1 MYSIVLK
8 ASVEKDLRKLPTQI
22 VDRVWLQLSKL
33 ATNPWSRQAL
43 KLSSA
48 ENLYRIKVGHYR
60 VVYEIDVPNRQIIVH
75 YVRHR
80 SQSY

>member
-1 MYSIVLK
+1 MYSIILK
-8 ASVEKDLRKLPTQI
+8 TSVEKDLRKLPTQI

-33 ATNPWSRQAL
+33 ATNPLSRQAL

-48 ENLYRIKVGHYR
+48 DNLYRVKVGHYR
-60 VVYEIDVPNRQIIVH
+60 VVYEVDTPGRQIIVH
-75 YVRHR
+75 YVRYR